1 MKTLPDY
8 LFETK
13 FVRNSDFAILVDDP
27 GNSDWNDNQVCNELS
42 HYAYHIWVCD
52 KSFLDIYNACISH
65 FHPNIQDV
73 RDVKGETAA
82 GLHRDISVT
91 TIS

>member
-1 MKTLPDY
+1 M
-8 LFETK
+8 
-13 FVRNSDFAILVDDP
+13 
-27 GNSDWNDNQVCNELS
+27 
-42 HYAYHIWVCD
+42 YHITIYGCVI
-52 KSFLDIYNACISH
+52 SNVFDIYDACITH

-91 TIS
+91 TFS